1 MPICLETLLSPGNTG
16 HQIVVTKA
24 TLLRPG
30 NTVQC
35 SPEDIAID
43 TFWSPGNNG
52 DHIVISEK
60 TCGGRA
66 IQYCISHSHFN
77 VLPDISYGALATLFT
92 KMCCQR
98 NPAETWQP
106 W

>member
-43 TFWSPGNNG
+43 TFWS
-52 DHIVISEK
+52 
-60 TCGGRA
+60 R
-66 IQYCISHSHFN
+66 
-77 VLPDISYGALATLFT
+77 
-92 KMCCQR
+92 
-98 NPAETWQP
+98 
-106 W
+106 